1 MPHFAPPRATGR
13 EHGWSPRPPPD
24 RDSPAVPCRNPLLE
38 LRAGHT
44 LEQIQEEVT
53 LDDVRKICPVW
64 TPASL
69 DEDWRQSVKTLVERS
84 FRGVRGQG

>member
-1 MPHFAPPRATGR
+1 M
-13 EHGWSPRPPPD
+13 
-24 RDSPAVPCRNPLLE
+24 
-38 LRAGHT
+38 
-44 LEQIQEEVT
+44 T